1 MNQQAL
7 PDRDFMYQA
16 LLNRDSQLDGIF
28 YFGVKT
34 TGIFCRPGCT
44 ARNPKKENVDYF
56 DSIQNA
62 MNSGYRPC
70 KICAPLQKSGQAP
83 DWLKQLLDEVH
94 ANTENSF
101 KDEDLRARHIEP
113 TRLRR
118 WFQKNYGMTFHAYVK
133 ALRINRAFEKM
144 KHQQD
149 VTTTAMDSGYES
161 LSGFHAAF
169 RNVTG
174 LSPSQSRHQS
184 MITLS
189 QFSTPLGPMYAGASD
204 KGLCFLEFTD
214 RKMIDGQI
222 EQLQKQMKAKFVKG
236 KSTILDRV
244 ETQLEEYFAGERR
257 DFDLPLDVRGTDFQ
271 KLAWEALLQIPSGET
286 RSYQQQ
292 ADKIGKPKAVRAI
305 ASANAK
311 NHIAIVIPC
320 HRVIAK
326 DGGLAGFGGGIW
338 RKKFL
343 LDLEAPEVRDGPRQ
357 GNLL

>member
-1 MNQQAL
+1 MEQQAL

-62 MNSGYRPC
+62 MDSGYRPC
-70 KICAPLQKSGQAP
+70 KICRPLQKSGQAP

-94 ANTENSF
+94 SNPENSY

-118 WFQKNYGMTFHAYVK
+118 WFQKHHGITFHAYIK

-144 KHQQD
+144 KNHGD
-149 VTTTAMDSGYES
+149 VTSTAFDSGYES

-169 RNVTG
+169 KSVAG
-174 LSPSQSRHQS
+174 VSPSQAKARSLVNIS
-184 MITLS
+184 KL
-189 QFSTPLGPMYAGASD
+189 STPLGPMYAGASER
-204 KGLCFLEFTD
+204 GLCFLEFTD
-214 RKMIDGQI
+214 RKMIDHQI
-222 EQLQKQMKAKFVKG
+222 EQLQQRMKVRFVQA
-236 KSTILDRV
+236 TTPVLAAV
-244 ETQLEEYFAGERR
+244 ESQLEEYFDGKRQ
-257 DFDLPLDVRGTDFQ
+257 DFELPLDIDGTPFQ
-271 KLAWEALLQIPSGET
+271 IQAWQALQQIPYGET

-292 ADKIGKPKAVRAI
+292 AEQIGNTKAVRAI

-326 DGGLAGFGGGIW
+326 NGGLAGFGGGIW

-343 LDLEAPEVRDGPRQ
+343 LDLEAS
-357 GNLL
+357 N